1 MKCPFCAE
9 EIKDEAVKCKHCGEN
24 VTTLSQGAMG
34 QVEDV
39 ANSFFGILWAIIKP
53 FVYTFLAAFFGVMII
68 GFFYTDEPWVLLKDL
83 LSMPYMLVCSLLSG
97 VESCI

>member
-24 VTTLSQGAMG
+24 VTTPSQGAMG
-34 QVEDV
+34 QVEGV
-39 ANSFFGILWAIIKP
+39 AKGFFGILWAIIKP
-53 FVYTFLAAFFGVMII
+53 FAYVFLAAFFGTII
-68 GFFYTDEPWVLLKDL
+68 LGFIYTDEPWVLLKDL
-83 LSMPYMLVCSLLSG
+83 LSMSYMLVCSLLRG